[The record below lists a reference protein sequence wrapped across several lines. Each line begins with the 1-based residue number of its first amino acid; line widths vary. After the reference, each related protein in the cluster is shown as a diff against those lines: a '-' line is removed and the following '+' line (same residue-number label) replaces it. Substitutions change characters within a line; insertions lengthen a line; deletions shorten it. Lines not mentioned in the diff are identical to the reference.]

1 MGAGLENEEDTA
13 MKCRVCGAPNRG
25 VTTDVPFKLCDRS
38 IAVIKALPVLL
49 CENCT
54 EYALEDPVMATVE
67 RILDGTDDVS
77 ELRVV
82 KYAA

>member
-1 MGAGLENEEDTA
+1 
-13 MKCRVCGAPNRG
+13 MKCRICGSAMRP
-25 VTTDVPFKLCDRS
+25 VTTDLPFKLSDRS
-38 IAVIKALPVLL
+38 IVVIKGLPVLL

-54 EYALEDPVMATVE
+54 EYSLEDPVMAAVDQ
-67 RILDGTDDVS
+67 ILAGVDDAS

>member
-1 MGAGLENEEDTA
+1 MRA
-13 MKCRVCGAPNRG
+13 
-25 VTTDVPFKLCDRS
+25 VTTDLPFKLSDRS
-38 IAVIKALPVLL
+38 IVVIKELPVLL

-54 EYALEDPVMATVE
+54 EYALEDRVMATVDH
-67 RILDGTDDVS
+67 ILDSADDAS

>member
-1 MGAGLENEEDTA
+1 
-13 MKCRVCGAPNRG
+13 MKCRVCGASMRAS
-25 VTTDVPFKLCDRS
+25 VTDLPFKLSDRS
-38 IAVIKALPVLL
+38 IVVIKGLPVLL

-54 EYALEDPVMATVE
+54 EYALEDRVMVTVDH
-67 RILDGTDDVS
+67 ILDGADDAS

>member
-1 MGAGLENEEDTA
+1 MRAA
-13 MKCRVCGAPNRG
+13 
-25 VTTDVPFKLCDRS
+25 VTDLPFKLSDRS
-38 IAVIKALPVLL
+38 IVVIKSLPVLL

-54 EYALEDPVMATVE
+54 EYALEDRVMATVDQ
-67 RILDGTDDVS
+67 ILDGADDAA

>member
-1 MGAGLENEEDTA
+1 MRAA
-13 MKCRVCGAPNRG
+13 
-25 VTTDVPFKLCDRS
+25 VTDLPFKLSDRS
-38 IAVIKALPVLL
+38 IVVIKELPVLL

-54 EYALEDPVMATVE
+54 EYALEDRVMATVDH
-67 RILDGTDDVS
+67 ILDSADDAS

>member
-1 MGAGLENEEDTA
+1 MRAA
-13 MKCRVCGAPNRG
+13 
-25 VTTDVPFKLCDRS
+25 VTDLPFKSSDHS
-38 IAVIKALPVLL
+38 IVVIKELPVLL

-54 EYALEDPVMATVE
+54 EYVLEDRVMATVDSIME
-67 RILDGTDDVS
+67 GVGDAS